1 MFKHLLVPLD
11 GSRLAKAAVP
21 AAAGLA
27 KKGNAAVTLLHII
40 ERDAPEKVHGEH
52 HLQNAGDAEAYLGR
66 IAREHFSGLRT
77 HCHVHTAETKDVA
90 RGIADHLLEL
100 DPDTVVMS
108 AHGRG
113 GLHDFLF
120 GNIAQQVVALGSM
133 PVLLVRPGNG
143 FSCRRILIPHDGE
156 PAHEPALNAGTAF
169 ARLCGAEVR
178 LVMVVPTRGTLSGM
192 EAAAG
197 QLMPRAARA
206 VLELAQQEALEHL
219 RGHAEELK
227 REGVSAAAEVLRG
240 DPASCIV
247 EAGEAFKADVVVL
260 GTHGKSGTKAFWEG
274 SVAARVAG
282 KTKASLLFVPVGKE
296 GPPSKVQGPK

>member
-11 GSRLAKAAVP
+11 GSHLSEAAIPAAVC
-21 AAAGLA
+21 LA

-40 ERDAPEKVHGEH
+40 EHDAPETVHGEH
-52 HLQNAGDAEAYLGR
+52 HLRTAEEAAAYLDQV
-66 IAREHFSGLRT
+66 AKQHFGGIQT
-77 HCHVHTAETKDVA
+77 HCHVHTAELKNVA

-113 GLHDFLF
+113 GIHNFLF

-143 FSCRRILIPHDGE
+143 FECRRILIPHDGV
-156 PAHEPALNAGTAF
+156 PAHEPALSAGTEF
-169 ARLCGAEVR
+169 ARLCGAEIK
-178 LVMVVPTRGTLSGM
+178 LVMVVPTSGTLSGL

-206 VLELAQQEALEHL
+206 MLEVAQQEAADHL
-219 RGHAEELK
+219 HGHAEELK
-227 REGVSAAAEVLRG
+227 AAGVSAGAEVLRG
-240 DPASCIV
+240 DPAPCIV
-247 EAGEAFKADVVVL
+247 TAGETFGANVIVL

-274 SVAARVAG
+274 SVAARVAT
-282 KTKASLLFVPVGKE
+282 KTKASLLFVPVK
-296 GPPSKVQGPK
+296 KA